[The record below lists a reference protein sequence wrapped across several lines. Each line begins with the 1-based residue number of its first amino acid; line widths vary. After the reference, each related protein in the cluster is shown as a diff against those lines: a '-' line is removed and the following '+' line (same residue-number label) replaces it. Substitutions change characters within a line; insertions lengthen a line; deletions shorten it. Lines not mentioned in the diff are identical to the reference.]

1 MQNINDVEYLHEMI
15 QLKEKLKAAENHQ
28 KYFQVSKKKLET
40 LNPNVITCDEQ
51 DIVRALHVACER
63 EIIHTQYCI
72 ERKRLDAYLYK
83 YKLGKEVGEYDDE
96 DRNPNYEQS
105 RQSMIDG
112 HGITVIR
119 ANPEAPNCINR
130 LINQI
135 HMHIVKS
142 IKNKLK
148 NQLKNH

>member
-1 MQNINDVEYLHEMI
+1 M
-15 QLKEKLKAAENHQ
+15 
-28 KYFQVSKKKLET
+28 
-40 LNPNVITCDEQ
+40 NV
-51 DIVRALHVACER
+51 AFER

-142 IKNKLK
+142 IKKQTKESTQKSLIDDLSK
-148 NQLKNH
+148 RLLEFEFEENHSIKSRCFK